1 MTKKSK
7 SAARLGRAVRSQQ
20 AQQKRVSKLIGQL
33 EMKGFIFSEK
43 FKQSVMNTV
52 KSTAS
57 NAQRKAKQL
66 KGLTLSKLYEH
77 ATGYKTSSGKVWGGR
92 FGVKR
97 GRLTERRKA
106 ARDRQNKLTGLSN
119 VEDALNITDD
129 RVAVD
134 DFGNYFPNMGLI
146 DKTAEKNSV
155 LSEFATWKHDHPKAE
170 DISSGDIAN
179 LEKIKG
185 LAERMN
191 YKSTS
196 EEYDSAAQ
204 KIISILRG
212 MPLSADEVPEDD
224 ESLDLTGVND

>member
-1 MTKKSK
+1 MARKTK

-20 AQQKRVSKLIGQL
+20 AQQKRVSKMIGQL
-33 EMKGFIFSEK
+33 EMKGFIFSKK

-52 KSTAS
+52 TSTSS

-77 ATGYKTSSGKVWGGR
+77 ATGYKASSGKVWSGQ

-97 GRLTERRKA
+97 GRLTEKRKA
-106 ARDRQNKLTGLSN
+106 ARDRQNKLSGLSN

-134 DFGNYFPNMGLI
+134 DFGNYIPNMGFI

-155 LSEFATWKHDHPKAE
+155 LSEFATWKRNHPKAN
-170 DISSGDIAN
+170 DITNDDIAN

-191 YKSTS
+191 YQSTS
-196 EEYDSAAQ
+196 EEYDSASQ